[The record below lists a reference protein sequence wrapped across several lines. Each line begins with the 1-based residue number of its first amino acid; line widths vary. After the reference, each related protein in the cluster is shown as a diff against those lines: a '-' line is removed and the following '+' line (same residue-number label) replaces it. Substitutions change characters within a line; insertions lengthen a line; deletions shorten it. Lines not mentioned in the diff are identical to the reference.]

1 MLHLPF
7 RLVRM
12 SGFLDGACRSVKAV
26 PADEE
31 FSSPPADDNTYW
43 TGCNRTLLLRDE
55 GISVTLPSEPST
67 AAPKPRAFR
76 SASWRGF
83 ILCLAIGFVAGVLIV
98 EARMAPLVKR
108 MSAVEEQVK
117 GVSSGVEAAK
127 VDAALAKA
135 AMEADGYLALG
146 TPNAYQDLGLFWQV
160 HGLQLVSD
168 PQGCRVTGEILYR
181 LMVRR
186 QNVELSATL
195 ISTSENAATALGTS
209 VLATATPGKYEKFSI
224 PVRTGAKLSDI
235 GQVYLKLNEHSGT
248 AGALY

>member
-1 MLHLPF
+1 
-7 RLVRM
+7 
-12 SGFLDGACRSVKAV
+12 
-26 PADEE
+26 
-31 FSSPPADDNTYW
+31 
-43 TGCNRTLLLRDE
+43 
-55 GISVTLPSEPST
+55 VTLPSAPST
-67 AAPKPRAFR
+67 AAPKPSAFR

-98 EARMAPLVKR
+98 EARMSPLARR

-117 GVSSGVEAAK
+117 GFSAGVESAK

-146 TPNAYQDLGLFWQV
+146 TPNAYQDLGPFWQV
-160 HGLQLVSD
+160 HGLQLVAD

-186 QNVELSATL
+186 QNVDLSATL
-195 ISTSENAATALGTS
+195 ISSADKGATAIGAS
-209 VLATATPGKYEKFSI
+209 VLATATPGKYERFSI
-224 PVRTGAKLSDI
+224 PVRTGTKLSDI

-248 AGALY
+248 AGALYQ